1 MGEGWKEK
9 IKEEE
14 NIVIGSN
21 VQNKAER
28 VEFAVQCLVP
38 RHASRKAGLKDK

>member
-1 MGEGWKEK
+1 MED
-9 IKEEE
+9 

-28 VEFAVQCLVP
+28 VEFAVQGLDP
-38 RHASRKAGLKDK
+38 GHASRKAGLKDK